1 VSSLSPSE
9 VDSAG
14 FSAPGHE
21 CGNYNTAVFRDNIAH
36 SINGYG
42 AIIYRNQHVPK
53 YRDCIE
59 ASRFVAY
66 KVVMVGIIS
75 NQLVDNVVF
84 SDMTLID
91 NGFSASANVGVEG
104 EK

>member
-1 VSSLSPSE
+1 M
-9 VDSAG
+9 
-14 FSAPGHE
+14 HE
-21 CGNYNTAVFRDNIAH
+21 PM
-36 SINGYG
+36 
-42 AIIYRNQHVPK
+42 YRN
-53 YRDCIE
+53 CIE

-66 KVVMVGIIS
+66 KVAMIGIVS

-91 NGFSASANVGVEG
+91 NGYSASANVGVEG

>member
-1 VSSLSPSE
+1 VSSLSPSN

-14 FSAPGHE
+14 FSVPGHQ
-21 CGNYNTAVFRDNIAH
+21 CGNYNAAVFRDNIAH

-42 AIIYRNQHVPK
+42 AIIYRNQHVSM
-53 YRDCIE
+53 YRNCIE
-59 ASRFVAY
+59 ASRFAAY
-66 KVVMVGIIS
+66 KVVMIGIIS

-91 NGFSASANVGVEG
+91 NGFGASANVGVEG
-104 EK
+104 EL

>member
-1 VSSLSPSE
+1 VSSLASST

-14 FSAPGHE
+14 FSVPGHQ

-42 AIIYRNQHVPK
+42 AIIYRNMHVSM
-53 YRDCIE
+53 YRNCIE
-59 ASRFVAY
+59 ASRFAAY
-66 KVVMVGIIS
+66 KVVMVGIIT

-91 NGFSASANVGVEG
+91 NGFGASANVGVEG
-104 EK
+104 EL